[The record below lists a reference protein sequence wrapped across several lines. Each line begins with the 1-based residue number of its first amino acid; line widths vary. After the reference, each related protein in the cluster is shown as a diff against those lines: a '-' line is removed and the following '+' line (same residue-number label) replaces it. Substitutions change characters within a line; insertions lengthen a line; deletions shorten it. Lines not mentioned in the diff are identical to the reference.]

1 MPGDQDL
8 ALLTVFMLLRLV
20 EEGELE
26 AWRPRLCIVDS
37 VHVSQTVVEEGELE
51 AWRPRFGA
59 TGDMRLELLT
69 LTGIPQDQL
78 SCSTISRCFLQ
89 PSQTEGEIRYPYQQ
103 ATVYIA
109 WHTL

>member
-1 MPGDQDL
+1 M
-8 ALLTVFMLLRLV
+8 V

-26 AWRPRLCIVDS
+26 AWRPRFGIVNS
-37 VHVSQTVVEEGELE
+37 LHVSQTVVEEGELE

-89 PSQTEGEIRYPYQQ
+89 PSQTEGEIRYTYQYV
-103 ATVYIA
+103 TVNIA
-109 WHTL
+109 GHAS